1 MKILKPILS
10 LMILV
15 CSFQSEANNIIDTE
29 LECLAKNI
37 YFEARGEKV
46 EGRIAVG
53 YVTLNRV
60 TSKQFPNTICGVVKQ
75 ARYSSWWKETHN
87 REVPIRNKCQFS
99 WYCDGLADEITDEES
114 WIKAVALA
122 KSIILGQFVD
132 VTSGATHYHSKGV
145 DPWWNEHYN
154 EVAIIGNHIF
164 FAML

>member
-15 CSFQSEANNIIDTE
+15 CSFQSEANTIVDAE
-29 LECLAKNI
+29 LECLAQNI
-37 YFEARGEKV
+37 YFEARGEAV

-53 YVTLNRV
+53 YVTINRLA
-60 TSKQFPNTICGVVKQ
+60 SEKFPNTICGVVKQ

-87 REVPIRNKCQFS
+87 KEVPIRNKCQFS

-132 VTSGATHYHSKGV
+132 VTKGATHYHSKEV
-145 DPWWNEHYN
+145 DPWWNEYYN